1 MKLKKLAW
9 ILGLTAALSVTA
21 ACKGD
26 SMDETQ
32 NAPAAAEEGADQEAA
47 SEEDAAQSQEAIE
60 EDVAQ
65 SQEAAEE
72 DADAEDAL
80 SGTPIRIYG
89 TIEEVGEDSLTVD
102 NQSEASSQ
110 GEMIFQIDPESTVLV
125 DAQSGLPVGLADV
138 QTGSFEAYLNG
149 PMTMSLPP
157 QTTPEAVIVNI
168 PADFEAP
175 QYAVAAK
182 DLTEE
187 EAYYTLEATDGRTW
201 VIPKEVQIQPFRTRN
216 IVTVEDIKE
225 GSRCLIWTDEQGEAA
240 KVVLLEG

>member
-9 ILGLTAALSVTA
+9 ILGLTAALFVAS

-47 SEEDAAQSQEAIE
+47 SEEDAAQSQDAVE
-60 EDVAQ
+60 E
-65 SQEAAEE
+65 ETAEE
-72 DADAEDAL
+72 DADVEDAL

-182 DLTEE
+182 ELAEE